1 MTTREI
7 FINNKFQLRAGWRIG
22 AYVIFFIVLSIPFTF
37 FASFIS
43 NTFKDMPLAK
53 DAIVTAEFATVA
65 GLTAFLLLRFLDK
78 RRFISIGLL
87 FNMRA
92 VKELGWGLLIGF
104 IMLTTAVG
112 SMWFLGYEEISLSQ
126 NASSYFLL
134 GFLGNILLFIA
145 VGFNEE
151 ILFRGYIFQ
160 AFIEGTNKIV
170 PLITLSVLFGFA
182 HFFNPNFTWFG
193 FVNIVLAG
201 ILLSL
206 AYIQTKSLWL
216 PIGIHIAWNFTQGYI
231 WGLPVSGTTIIMP
244 LTISQE
250 TGPDMITG
258 GTFGPEGGAM
268 CTIVCVVACVFVWKF
283 FKPSEEMEKIVA
295 DARAVEP
302 FKPLETSAAEETTPK
317 S

>member
-1 MTTREI
+1 MSTQQI
-7 FINNKFQLRAGWRIG
+7 FINEKHQLRAGWRIG
-22 AYVIFFIVLSIPFTF
+22 TYIISFFILTIPFAFIADFTSK
-37 FASFIS
+37 SF
-43 NTFKDMPLAK
+43 KEMPLVK
-53 DAIVTAEFATVA
+53 DGLVTAEAAFIA

-78 RRFISIGLL
+78 RRFVSMGLL
-87 FNMRA
+87 VNKRA
-92 VKELGWGLLIGF
+92 FQELGWGLLIGF
-104 IMLTTAVG
+104 AMLTTAVG
-112 SMWFLGYEEISLSQ
+112 LMWAFGFEEISLSP
-126 NASSYFLL
+126 NDASYLLL
-134 GFLGNILLFIA
+134 GFLGNILLYIA

-160 AFIEGTNKIV
+160 AFIEGTNKWI

-193 FVNIVLAG
+193 FANIVLAG
-201 ILLSL
+201 VLLSL

-231 WGLPVSGTTIIMP
+231 WGLPVSGTTVVMP

-268 CTIVCVVACVFVWKF
+268 CTLVCTAACVFVWKF
-283 FKPSEEMEKIVA
+283 FKPSDEMVRIVDEA
-295 DARAVEP
+295 VMTASFKPAEPAVEAP
-302 FKPLETSAAEETTPK
+302 PAA
-317 S
+317 

>member
-7 FINNKFQLRAGWRIG
+7 FINRNHQLRSGWRIG
-22 AYVIFFIVLSIPFTF
+22 TYIISFFILTIPFAF
-37 FASFIS
+37 FADFTSKI
-43 NTFKDMPLAK
+43 FKEMPLVK
-53 DAIVTAEFATVA
+53 DGLVTAEAAFIA

-78 RRFISIGLL
+78 RRFVSMGLPL
-87 FNMRA
+87 NTRA

-104 IMLTTAVG
+104 VMLTTAVG
-112 SMWFLGYEEISLSQ
+112 LMWALGFEEISLTP
-126 NASSYFLL
+126 NDASYLLL
-134 GFLGNILLFIA
+134 GFLGNILLYIA

-160 AFIEGTNKIV
+160 AFIEGTNKWI

-182 HFFNPNFTWFG
+182 HLFNPNFTWFG
-193 FVNIVLAG
+193 FANIVLAG
-201 ILLSL
+201 VLLSL

-231 WGLPVSGTTIIMP
+231 WGLPVSGTTVVMP

-250 TGPDMITG
+250 TGPDIITG

-268 CTIVCVVACVFVWKF
+268 CTAVCVAACIFVWKF
-283 FKPSEEMEKIVA
+283 FKPSDEMEKIVQEA
-295 DARAVEP
+295 AMTAPFRRAEP
-302 FKPLETSAAEETTPK
+302 AAEVPQV